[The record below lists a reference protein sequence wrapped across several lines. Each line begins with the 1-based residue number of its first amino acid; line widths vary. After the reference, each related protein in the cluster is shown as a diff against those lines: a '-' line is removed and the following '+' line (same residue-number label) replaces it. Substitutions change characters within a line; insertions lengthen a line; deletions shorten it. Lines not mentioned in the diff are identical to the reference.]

1 MQGKNTEH
9 GTVTHAAFYLKTN
22 KQTTKQ
28 KIKAPFPS
36 LFFHC
41 KILLNGNSNVDR
53 GMRENMSVTF
63 LKSLKMKHKRSG
75 GLMAYTGGLS
85 KIILRTWLIVY
96 HVIKSY
102 NSFQAK

>member
-53 GMRENMSVTF
+53 GMRENMSVAF
-63 LKSLKMKHKRSG
+63 LKSLKMKHKTRDQG
-75 GLMAYTGGLS
+75 DL
-85 KIILRTWLIVY
+85 WLIQEASL
-96 HVIKSY
+96 K
-102 NSFQAK
+102 